1 MEGREYGTSASSTV
15 PDAPGT
21 DSNHA
26 RPCGAQSV
34 GAAGVRRC
42 AGSACGLHTRLRAS
56 TRNHHHGFCGRGV
69 DVLNHSL
76 HRRLHEGRR
85 GGLLGR
91 GGGAGSAQARRTQQP
106 GAVQKREPLE
116 AGWASGEQRGHATH
130 RYSKGSEYLSQRHHA
145 ATRAPHPSCR
155 DRRDSRL
162 SDGRRTRGH
171 RRYLPITLPLPSTL
185 RYHAAPKETMSACA
199 LKRCAPPSWL
209 CSSCYRLP
217 RCTSAP
223 PSCRRLDAS

>member
-1 MEGREYGTSASSTV
+1 MSRAVSALTYLAGSCPRKESMEGREYGTSASSTV

-56 TRNHHHGFCGRGV
+56 TRNHHHGFCGRGM

-91 GGGAGSAQARRTQQP
+91 GGGAGSAQPRRTQQP

-145 ATRAPHPSCR
+145 ATRAPHPSCGI
-155 DRRDSRL
+155 DA
-162 SDGRRTRGH
+162 TRGSQTDVV
-171 RRYLPITLPLPSTL
+171 LEAIGVTFPLPC
-185 RYHAAPKETMSACA
+185 HCQA
-199 LKRCAPPSWL
+199 RCAIM
-209 CSSCYRLP
+209 P
-217 RCTSAP
+217 R
-223 PSCRRLDAS
+223 RRRR